1 MVLQS
6 STESRVVYRRHSND
20 QGTRPRNALAQIVEK
35 IIAFLDR
42 WLVHQIIDSDK
53 RMAEIL
59 RGLEFGIQL
68 LDAKA
73 RADQKLKGSFGVLVD
88 TVLTMNATPSNHT
101 IVLMR
106 ELEVHRRM
114 QEQLETKNRS
124 LEKAFITYQL
134 TKL

>member
-106 ELEVHRRM
+106 EREVHRRM